1 MQGETCKAV
10 PDPGFRTPFITGRHL
25 RSDRYVR
32 TLRKRRKDE
41 GCLKGKFNGRRGLPE
56 RAAGL
61 ERMDKTACGLGPPVI
76 LKVIHSAQEAN
87 SE

>member
-1 MQGETCKAV
+1 MAQDQARNE
-10 PDPGFRTPFITGRHL
+10 DFRLL
-25 RSDRYVR
+25 RS
-32 TLRKRRKDE
+32 
-41 GCLKGKFNGRRGLPE
+41 GLPE